1 MGNTEYSPAEEEG
14 LMNARHGYMT
24 EALKA
29 VSKWALAQKGVT
41 RAGFVPAG
49 MVGKEG
55 PRFPVRNGP
64 KPDGRF
70 APHKRRWPFALV
82 GRSGTRE
89 AGKCGNWQTA
99 FYRQLP
105 ISAICIELF
114 AGSGNQNR
122 TETHFVRYLKRD
134 KSLLRTKASRRAA
147 ESPVSVPVAA
157 THYTRD

>member
-55 PRFPVRNGP
+55 PRFLFWNGP
-64 KPDGRF
+64 KPDGRVRSRTGGL
-70 APHKRRWPFALV
+70 PHVRKR
-82 GRSGTRE
+82 
-89 AGKCGNWQTA
+89 
-99 FYRQLP
+99 
-105 ISAICIELF
+105 
-114 AGSGNQNR
+114 
-122 TETHFVRYLKRD
+122 
-134 KSLLRTKASRRAA
+134 
-147 ESPVSVPVAA
+147 
-157 THYTRD
+157 